1 MKIEFVKM
9 HGLGNDYILVN
20 SLKGNLG
27 RTNIQQLAKNIC
39 HRNLGIGADGII
51 LVLSGKNH
59 PFQMRIYNSDGT
71 QAEMCGNGIRCFA
84 RYLYEYGVSR
94 KRKQKIETL
103 AGLIE
108 TEIVNIKGDFLVKV
122 NMGKPILVRNV
133 IPVKGSKKFCINENL
148 KVNRKVFNFTAI
160 SMGNPHAVIFVKEFN
175 NNWQKWGKMI
185 ENHPLFP
192 KKTNVEFVRLLNRRK
207 IELRVWERG
216 AGPTL
221 ACGTGACAAVVAGIL
236 SGKLNRKS
244 KVDFPL
250 GQLLIEWS
258 KKDNCVFMTGPA
270 ERVCEGIYNY

>member
-9 HGLGNDYILVN
+9 HGLGNDYILIN

-27 RTNIQQLAKNIC
+27 RTNIKELPKNIC

-51 LVLSGKNH
+51 LALSGKNH

-71 QAEMCGNGIRCFA
+71 EAEMCGNGIRCFA
-84 RYLYEYGVSR
+84 RYLYECGLSR
-94 KRKQKIETL
+94 KRKQKIETP
-103 AGLIE
+103 AGLIQ
-108 TEIVNIKGDFLVKV
+108 TEITNPKRNFLVKV

-133 IPVKGSKKFCINENL
+133 IPVKGSKNFCINENL
-148 KVNRKVFNFTAI
+148 KVNGKVFNFTAV
-160 SMGNPHAVIFVKEFN
+160 SMGNPHAVVFVKEFD

-185 ENHPLFP
+185 ENHSLFP
-192 KKTNVEFVRLLNRRK
+192 KKTNVEFVKITDRK
-207 IELRVWERG
+207 RIELRVWERG
-216 AGPTL
+216 AGSTL

-236 SGKLNRKS
+236 NGNLDRKV
-244 KVDFPL
+244 KVDFPF

-270 ERVCEGIYNY
+270 EKVCEGIYDF